1 MQEDKKIKAFL
12 DEGTDMETL
21 DKTLKSWITQTMDD
35 ELRDELTQTLNEK
48 YAVKR
53 TAGKSFVLR
62 HIRPIL
68 ATAAS
73 LALLISL
80 YMVNQNDIT
89 PNALAT
95 QYLDSQTIQ
104 HPGGFKGAAASDVNR
119 TRGIVAFNNGDFDE
133 AALEFEK
140 IVAPNAEDSHYLG
153 LAHLKSGQYQ
163 KAIEHLK
170 KGASENSRFR
180 EEARWFLSLAY
191 FLDGQDTAAKQ
202 QLRQIRE
209 GEWQFDKARELL
221 KKLEH

>member
-1 MQEDKKIKAFL
+1 MQENNKLKEFL
-12 DEGTDMETL
+12 AEGTDM
-21 DKTLKSWITQTMDD
+21 DKVDDTLKIWVTQTMDE
-35 ELRDELTQTLNEK
+35 ELRDELAQTLNEE
-48 YAVKR
+48 YGLKR

-95 QYLDSQTIQ
+95 QYLNSQTIQ
-104 HPGGFKGAAASDVNR
+104 HPGSFKGAAASDMNR
-119 TRGIVAFNNGDFDE
+119 TKGIVAFNNGDFDE

-140 IVAPNAEDSHYLG
+140 IVAPNEEDSHYLG
-153 LAHLKSGQYQ
+153 LAHLKSGHYQ

-170 KGASENSRFR
+170 KGALENSRFR
-180 EEARWFLSLAY
+180 EEAHWFLALAY

-209 GEWQFDKARELL
+209 GEWQFDKAQELL